1 MDNTV
6 VPRNSGLQN
15 SGLPLSSGQ
24 FLGDQLFV
32 PFLCSNSP
40 LLVDS
45 LSSGHF
51 LGKRLSDFCNKC
63 GFFCWFLSHLAFHL
77 FNACSKCDK
86 AFSQKTH
93 LKKQEVIHTGQKPHA
108 CSKCDKTF
116 TQKAYLKTQEL
127 IHTGKKPH
135 VCSKCDKTFTQKG
148 TLKTYELIIPHWQKA
163 KCLLKM

>member
-1 MDNTV
+1 MGQKILVFQIPQNTV

-86 AFSQKTH
+86 VFSQKTH

-116 TQKAYLKTQEL
+116 SQKQSLKSHQLT
-127 IHTGKKPH
+127 HTDEKAH
-135 VCSKCDKTFTQKG
+135 VCSKCGKTFTQKG
-148 TLKTYELIIPHWQKA
+148 T
-163 KCLLKM
+163 